1 MMSEFFGLRKIAA
14 LVRSYALPES
24 NFDAH
29 GVGSH
34 GYTMFQFP
42 GLRFGQVGEF
52 SIQRS
57 RVSSKTFQLDMMT
70 QRHAFSGYNHYTRAK
85 MICANNALSS
95 PLQWSFEVKTAKNEK
110 APAYLNTGMIKSA
123 VYKDKTI
130 RYQTGRFSST
140 VPAPNPFACKTALF
154 DALQRLS
161 TETKALQFDYMDE
174 YDELSTDHTLRYK
187 GTYDFQMKNGMEPL
201 SCFIETGS
209 GNTPLS
215 YWRDSSGRLLFW
227 ISGIQVFVLTE
238 ENGKRISCDLEGDV
252 VRRAQKETEDIR

>member
-1 MMSEFFGLRKIAA
+1 MITEFFGLRKIAP

-24 NFDAH
+24 EFDPD
-29 GVGSH
+29 GVWGH
-34 GYTMFQFP
+34 RYTMFQFP

-57 RVSSKTFQLDMMT
+57 QISPKTFQLDMMT
-70 QRHAFSGYNHYTRAK
+70 QRYALSGYSHYTRAK
-85 MICANNALSS
+85 MTCATNALSS

-110 APAYLNTGMIKSA
+110 APAYLHTGMIKSA
-123 VYKDKTI
+123 VYKDEAI
-130 RYQTGRFSST
+130 RYKAGRFLST
-140 VPAPNPFACKTALF
+140 IPAPNPFACKTALF
-154 DALQRLS
+154 DAVQRLS
-161 TETKALQFDYMDE
+161 TETKTLQFDYMDE

-187 GTYDFQMKNGMEPL
+187 GTYDLQMKNGIEPL

-238 ENGKRISCDLEGDV
+238 ENGKRIACDLKADV
-252 VRRAQKETEDIR
+252 VRRAQKETEDVR

>member
-1 MMSEFFGLRKIAA
+1 MMNEFFGLRKIAP
-14 LVRSYALPES
+14 LVRSYVLPES
-24 NFDAH
+24 EFDPD
-29 GVGSH
+29 GVWSH
-34 GYTMFQFP
+34 RYTMFQFP

-52 SIQRS
+52 RIQRA
-57 RVSSKTFQLDMMT
+57 RGKSKTVRLDMAMS
-70 QRHAFSGYNHYTRAK
+70 RSALSGYTHYTTAK
-85 MICANNALSS
+85 MVCRNDPLAS

-154 DALQRLS
+154 DAVQRLS

-238 ENGKRISCDLEGDV
+238 ENGKRISCDLKGVV
-252 VRRAQKETEDIR
+252 VRRAQKETEDVR

>member
-1 MMSEFFGLRKIAA
+1 MMTELFGLRKIAP

-24 NFDAH
+24 RFDAH
-29 GVGSH
+29 GEWHH
-34 GYTMFQFP
+34 GYGMFLLP
-42 GLRFGQVGEF
+42 SLRFKPVGRF
-52 SIQRS
+52 SIKRS

-70 QRHAFSGYNHYTRAK
+70 QRDALSGYSHYTRAN

-95 PLQWSFEVKTAKNEK
+95 PLQWSFEVKTAKNEQ
-110 APAYLNTGMIKSA
+110 APAYLHTGMIKSA

-140 VPAPNPFACKTALF
+140 VPAPNSFACKTALF
-154 DALQRLS
+154 DAVQRLS
-161 TETKALQFDYMDE
+161 TQTGPLQFDYMDE

-187 GTYDFQMKNGMEPL
+187 GTYDVQMKNGMKPL

-227 ISGIQVFVLTE
+227 ISGIQVIVLTE
-238 ENGKRISCDLEGDV
+238 QNGKRISCDLKGDV
-252 VRRAQKETEDIR
+252 VQRAQKETEDVR